1 MGWSTEVVKPLTAVL
16 SALLCL
22 GGPFPTLRKVS

>member
-1 MGWSTEVVKPLTAVL
+1 MGWSTNVIKSLTAVL